1 MSTEPAHAAEKS
13 LYITVHA
20 ANRAYHNCIVSVPVS
35 LTAKQ
40 KAHSVFVLHPT
51 PVSGRAMGIRA
62 RVDTCNGQTCLV
74 FILPDLPQGRSQTYH
89 VSEEQK
95 HPVYGPDASVLI
107 ERTGNDLNVLTQTV
121 SEVKPTLFT
130 RYTTHSGP
138 NKPFFYP
145 ILTPDGHH
153 LTRQW
158 PIERNPAETHDHPHH
173 RGLWFT
179 HGDLNGIDFWSE
191 EVTDKVK
198 PGKTVAKGFE
208 NIVSGPVFGGFRTRT
223 EWRAPDDKLIA
234 TDVRDIRIYAL
245 GEDRILDF
253 TLTIKPEGA
262 SLIWG
267 DTKEG
272 MFGLRVADTLAPKP
286 DRSAHLD
293 MPTGHMESA
302 SGLKDSAIWGKPNA
316 WVDYYGLIDGKTY
329 GVAIFDDAQ
338 NLRHPQTW
346 HARDYGLF
354 AVNPFGW
361 HDFGR
366 GAKGAGTCTQPADQ
380 TLTFRYRLL
389 FHAGDTTEGHVAA
402 QYQNYADPPEVQIK

>member
-1 MSTEPAHAAEKS
+1 MTTDLAHAADK
-13 LYITVHA
+13 LPTITVHA
-20 ANRAYHNCIVSVPVS
+20 ANRAYHNCIVAVPVS

-40 KAHSVFVLHPT
+40 KAHSVFMLRRT
-51 PVSGRAMGIRA
+51 PRGGRERGIRA
-62 RVDTCNGQTCLV
+62 RVDTYNGQTRLV
-74 FILPDLPQGRSQTYH
+74 FILPDLPQGVSQTYS

-95 HPVYGPDASVLI
+95 HPVYSSDASVLI
-107 ERTGNDLNVLTQTV
+107 EPTGSDLNVLTQTTPDG
-121 SEVKPTLFT
+121 KPTLFT

-158 PIERNPAETHDHPHH
+158 PMEMNPNETHDHPHH

-191 EVTDKVK
+191 QVTDKVK
-198 PGKTVAKGFE
+198 PGKTVARGFE
-208 NIVSGPVFGGFRTRT
+208 NVVSGPIFGGFRTRT

-234 TDVRDIRIYAL
+234 TDVRDIRVYQV
-245 GEDRILDF
+245 GKDRIMDF
-253 TLTIKPEGA
+253 ELTIKPEEG
-262 SLIWG
+262 LLVWG

-272 MFGLRVADTLAPKP
+272 MFGLRVTDTLAPKP
-286 DRSAHLD
+286 DRSAHID

-302 SGLKDSAIWGKPNA
+302 SGLKDGAIWGKPNA
-316 WVDYYGLIDGKTY
+316 WVDYYGPVEGKTY
-329 GVAIFDDAQ
+329 GVAIFDDTQ

-361 HDFGR
+361 HDFGL
-366 GAKGAGTCTQPADQ
+366 GAKGAGTYTQPADQ

-389 FHAGDTTEGHVAA
+389 FHEGDTTEGHVAE
-402 QYQNYADPPEVQIK
+402 QYHNYTDPPEIEVK

>member
-1 MSTEPAHAAEKS
+1 MSTVPAHAADK
-13 LYITVHA
+13 LPTLIVHA
-20 ANRAYHNCIVSVPVS
+20 AKHTCHNAVVTVS
-35 LTAKQ
+35 LPLTSAQ
-40 KAHSVFVLHPT
+40 QQGSAQDEWFLTDAHSGSKHIPAQLVED
-51 PVSGRAMGIRA
+51 R
-62 RVDTCNGQTCLV
+62 GQFQLTFL
-74 FILPDLPQGRSQTYH
+74 LPDLPQGTSR
-89 VSEEQK
+89 
-95 HPVYGPDASVLI
+95 VYNLNRHHALEGSRKGGVAVTPYGD
-107 ERTGNDLNVLTQTV
+107 DLDISIGV
-121 SEVKPTLFT
+121 EKKRLFT

-158 PIERNPAETHDHPHH
+158 PIEMNPNETHDHPHH

-191 EVTDKVK
+191 EVTAKGK
-198 PGKTVAKGFE
+198 PGKTVAMGFE
-208 NIVSGPVFGGFRTRT
+208 HIVSGPVFGGFRTRT
-223 EWRAPDDKLIA
+223 EWRSPDDKLIA
-234 TDVRDIRIYAL
+234 TDVREVRVYQV
-245 GEDRILDF
+245 GNDRILDF
-253 TLTIKPEGA
+253 ALTIKPEGA
-262 SLIWG
+262 SLVWG

-272 MFGLRVADTLAPKP
+272 MFGLRVTDTLAPKP
-286 DRSAHLD
+286 DRSAHID

-316 WVDYYGLIDGKTY
+316 WVDYYGPIDGKTY

-354 AVNPFGW
+354 AVNPFGL
-361 HDFGR
+361 HDFGM
-366 GAKGAGTCTQPADQ
+366 GAKGAGTYTQPTDQ

-389 FHAGDTTEGHVAA
+389 FHEGDTGEAHVAD
-402 QYQNYADPPEVQIK
+402 QYQNYAAPPEITVKEK

>member
-1 MSTEPAHAAEKS
+1 MTTDLAHATDKLPAV
-13 LYITVHA
+13 TVHA
-20 ANRAYHNCIVSVPVS
+20 VNHACHNAIVDVPLP
-35 LTAKQ
+35 LTAAQQ
-40 KAHSVFVLHPT
+40 KGADKDYWFLTDTKNGSERVPAQLLNENGH
-51 PVSGRAMGIRA
+51 IRLA
-62 RVDTCNGQTCLV
+62 
-74 FILPDLPQGRSQTYH
+74 FFLPDLPQGASRVYRVNRSH
-89 VSEEQK
+89 VGEDIKNWRVTATPHGDDVDISTGVEKK
-95 HPVYGPDASVLI
+95 H
-107 ERTGNDLNVLTQTV
+107 
-121 SEVKPTLFT
+121 LFT

-158 PIERNPAETHDHPHH
+158 PMEMNPTETHDHPHH

-191 EVTDKVK
+191 QVTDKVK
-198 PGKTVAKGFE
+198 PGKTVARGFD
-208 NIVSGPVFGGFRTRT
+208 NVVSGPVFGGFRTRT

-234 TDVRDIRIYAL
+234 TDVRDIRVYQV
-245 GEDRILDF
+245 GKDRIMDF
-253 TLTIKPEGA
+253 ELTIKPEGEP
-262 SLIWG
+262 LVWG

-272 MFGLRVADTLAPKP
+272 MFGLRVTDTLAPKP

-302 SGLKDSAIWGKPNA
+302 SGLKDGAIWGKPNA
-316 WVDYYGLIDGKTY
+316 WVDYYGPVEGKTY
-329 GVAIFDDAQ
+329 GVSIFDDAQ

-361 HDFGR
+361 HDFGM
-366 GAKGAGTCTQPADQ
+366 GAKGAGTYTQPADQ

-389 FHAGDTTEGHVAA
+389 FHEGDTTEGHVAE
-402 QYQNYADPPEVQIK
+402 QYQNYADPPEVEVK